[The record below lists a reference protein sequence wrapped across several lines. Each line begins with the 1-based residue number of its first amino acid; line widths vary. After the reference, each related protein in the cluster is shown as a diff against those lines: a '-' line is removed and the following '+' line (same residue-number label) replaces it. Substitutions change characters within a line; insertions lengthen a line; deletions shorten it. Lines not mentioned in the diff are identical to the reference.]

1 MIEFALRVAVMY
13 FLALFMIRILGKR
26 ALGELGPFDFVVMTG
41 VGETVISVAMSKDMP
56 IYEGIIILATLTIL
70 ELIMGYVG
78 LKSGTLSNLIN
89 GKPVVLI
96 EDGQILKKNLGKE
109 KFNVDDLMQEL
120 RKQGIRDVRD
130 VKRGILESCGGFS
143 AVLKKEKEAVTR
155 EDLGIATPDKNDEIL
170 QTIDQLSRA
179 EMFARLKKLAADSA
193 NEPKEANEPNLT
205 DRITNIEGQLERI
218 LILMEKRDTTPNS

>member
-109 KFNVDDLMQEL
+109 KFNIDDLMQEL
-120 RKQGIRDVRD
+120 RKQGIRDIRD

-170 QTIDQLSRA
+170 QTIDQLPRA
-179 EMFARLKKLAADSA
+179 EIFARLNKLAADSA
-193 NEPKEANEPNLT
+193 NEPKESAAPNLN
-205 DRITNIEGQLERI
+205 DRITNIEEQLERI
-218 LILMEKRDTTPNS
+218 LTLMEKRDTTLNS

>member
-13 FLALFMIRILGKR
+13 FLALFMIRILGKS
-26 ALGELGPFDFVVMTG
+26 ALGELGPFDIVVMTG

-109 KFNVDDLMQEL
+109 KFNIDDLMQEL
-120 RKQGIRDVRD
+120 RKQGIRDIRD
-130 VKRGILESCGGFS
+130 VKRGILGSCGGFS

-170 QTIDQLSRA
+170 QTIDQLPRA
-179 EMFARLKKLAADSA
+179 EIFARLNKLAADSA
-193 NEPKEANEPNLT
+193 NEPKESAAPNLN
-205 DRITNIEGQLERI
+205 DRITNIEEQLERI
-218 LILMEKRDTTPNS
+218 LTLMEKRDTTLNS

>member
-120 RKQGIRDVRD
+120 RKQGIRDIRD

-205 DRITNIEGQLERI
+205 DRITNIEEQLERI
-218 LILMEKRDTTPNS
+218 LTLMEKRDTTLNS